1 MLKIDVIG
9 FIGADAKVERTD
21 GGKEFGTFRVA
32 HSGSYKDDKGTVH
45 ESTIW
50 VDITCLP
57 TDKVFQYLKKGTQV
71 FVRGNGAFRVFSS
84 AVDKCH
90 KCGVSIRAT
99 EIQLLS
105 SKKEEKKEEVKNEY
119 KGF

>member
-9 FIGADAKVERTD
+9 YIGTDAHVEKIDSGR
-21 GGKEFGTFRVA
+21 EFGAFRVA
-32 HSGSYKDDKGTVH
+32 HSGSYKDDKGVVH

-50 VDITCLP
+50 VDVTCNSS
-57 TDKVFQYLKKGTQV
+57 DKIFPFLKKGTQV
-71 FVRGNGAFRVFSS
+71 FVRGNAAFRVFSS
-84 AVDKCH
+84 SVDKCH
-90 KCGVSIRAT
+90 KCGVSVRAS

-105 SKKEEKKEEVKNEY
+105 AKKEEKKEEKNNEY